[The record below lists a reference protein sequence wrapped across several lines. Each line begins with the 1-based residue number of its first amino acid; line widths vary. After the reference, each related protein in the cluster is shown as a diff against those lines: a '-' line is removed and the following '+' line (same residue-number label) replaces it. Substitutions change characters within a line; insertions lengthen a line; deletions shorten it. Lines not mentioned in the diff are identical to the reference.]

1 MEIKTRF
8 ALISKIYC
16 IMWVRRDVL
25 KVWAYSIDTYCCYLS
40 EIIHHYCYDNPIKNG
55 FGQKERQIKTKL
67 FTRKKEN
74 RGGLNRRRRDRD
86 YNEAARENHFPTVLS
101 KNFVLIYSKRA
112 ENIDVDEKLK
122 GIRTI
127 NNKSFLLPFQT
138 FYSLLYLIYNYFC

>member
-1 MEIKTRF
+1 MAWDKKSDR
-8 ALISKIYC
+8 SK
-16 IMWVRRDVL
+16 L
-25 KVWAYSIDTYCCYLS
+25 NSLL
-40 EIIHHYCYDNPIKNG
+40 
-55 FGQKERQIKTKL
+55 TK
-67 FTRKKEN
+67 KKN

-86 YNEAARENHFPTVLS
+86 YNEAAREIHFPTVLS